1 MMLYKIVAVGFLV
14 LALLI
19 MYAYSE
25 DLKITHFIVIGLLYV
40 GTCVAVMKLPGL
52 KVCFALLGLF
62 IISNLCKKFD
72 NSNNDTEESNN
83 KEQKGA
89 DGILIICLALGTFY
103 LVNMLLHHKLSIT
116 EGLITI
122 VIFLLMLLCDAIP
135 WYGCYM
141 SATLLMLL
149 YKSVM
154 DPEDDD
160 FL

>member
-1 MMLYKIVAVGFLV
+1 
-14 LALLI
+14 
-19 MYAYSE
+19 MYAYSD

-40 GTCVAVMKLPGL
+40 GTCVAVVMIPTL
-52 KVCFALLGLF
+52 KMCITVLGFYLVTM
-62 IISNLCKKFD
+62 LCSKFD
-72 NSNNDTEESNN
+72 NSNKDTEESNN

-103 LVNMLLHHKLSIT
+103 LVNMLLHHKVSIT
-116 EGLITI
+116 EGLITM

>member
-1 MMLYKIVAVGFLV
+1 MIVYKIVITVLLVVG
-14 LALLI
+14 LLI
-19 MYAYSE
+19 MYAYSD

-40 GTCVAVMKLPGL
+40 GTCVAVVMSPVL
-52 KVCFALLGLF
+52 KMCITLLGF
-62 IISNLCKKFD
+62 SIVSNLCSKFD

-103 LVNMLLHHKLSIT
+103 LINMLLHHDVSIT